1 MSKTGELNW
10 IFTGGEINELLI
22 VTNLNEVPAKLSF
35 DVYFEDR
42 EPIKGLTLTIPAE
55 RVFSFR
61 LDKPFCDQQ
70 YKIPSGMYSLVLHSN
85 LPVVA
90 VLGNKN

>member
-1 MSKTGELNW
+1 MSKTAELNW
-10 IFTGGEINELLI
+10 IFTGGELNELLI

-42 EPIKGLTLTIPAE
+42 EPIKGLTLAIPAE
-55 RVFSFR
+55 RVLSFK
-61 LDKPFCDQQ
+61 LDEPFCDQQ
-70 YKIPSGMYSLVLHSN
+70 YKILSGKYTLVLHSN

-90 VLGNKN
+90 VLGDKN